1 MSELEK
7 IIAERHEAI
16 GQARGEEIGQV
27 RGEVIGEARGNA
39 RGNAESLV
47 RCVENYAKKH
57 NVNIEDACEELDV
70 GLEEYNKAKELIKS
84 LSE

>member
-7 IIAERHEAI
+7 IIAERE
-16 GQARGEEIGQV
+16 
-27 RGEVIGEARGNA
+27 NA
-39 RGNAESLV
+39 RGNAESLI

-70 GLEEYNKAKELIKS
+70 KLEEYENAHELVAAVS
-84 LSE
+84 

>member
-1 MSELEK
+1 MTGLEAMIK
-7 IIAERHEAI
+7 
-16 GQARGEEIGQV
+16 
-27 RGEVIGEARGNA
+27 A

-47 RCVENYAKKH
+47 RIMENYAKKH

-70 GLEEYNKAKELIKS
+70 GLEEYKKAKELVKS